1 VSKSDPYG
9 ALFFL
14 GLAVYICQQS
24 MGIGVGSLRRPGPGL
39 LSFGAGAGIGLL
51 ALAFLIGTFW
61 KGKEGREASGKVERG
76 GHTATVVVISVS
88 LFIYTIA
95 VSWLGFILATLFFVL
110 FLFRTVESE
119 TWWRSTAKAVLV
131 TLGNY
136 LVFVIWLGVKLPK
149 GILHWII

>member
-1 VSKSDPYG
+1 MSKSEAYG

-24 MGIGVGSLRRPGPGL
+24 MEIGVGSLRLPGPGL

-51 ALAFLIGTFW
+51 ALAFLIRTFW
-61 KGKEGREASGKVERG
+61 KGRASSERSREVEGGDHK
-76 GHTATVVVISVS
+76 ATVVIISVS
-88 LFIYTIA
+88 LFIYTIS
-95 VSWLGFILATLFFVL
+95 VSWLGFIMATLFFVL

-119 TWWRSTAKAVLV
+119 TCWRSTAKAALV

-136 LVFVIWLGVKLPK
+136 LVFVVWLGVNLPK
-149 GILHWII
+149 GILPW